1 MSAEMARYRAAI
13 SNEPVEYNLSQF
25 IYKGEPIAVSAVI
38 RRNKDG
44 SWRGRIV
51 FGGSESDGGG
61 GVSTAEILYAENEDD
76 LWLCVRDLREHHLR
90 DLYRAVAE

>member
-1 MSAEMARYRAAI
+1 MARYRPAN
-13 SNEPVEYNLSQF
+13 SNEPVEYDLPLF
-25 IYKGEPIAVSAVI
+25 TYKGESIVVSAIV

-51 FGGSESDGGG
+51 FGGSESDGA
-61 GVSTAEILYAENEDD
+61 VSTAEILYAENEDD